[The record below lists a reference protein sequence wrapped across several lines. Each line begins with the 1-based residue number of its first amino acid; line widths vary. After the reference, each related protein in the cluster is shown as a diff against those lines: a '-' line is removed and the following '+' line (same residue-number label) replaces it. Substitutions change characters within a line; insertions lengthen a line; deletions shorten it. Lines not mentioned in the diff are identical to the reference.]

1 MSRTVAVSKRVTA
14 TLALACSLAL
24 SAGTATA
31 AAASSPFDLL
41 FSGSAGGGSTA
52 TVDATVVQQIVSATN
67 AERRIRGLRPLAYD
81 SVLTGVAQRWSN
93 TMATTGNFRH
103 NPSYTREMR
112 PGWTRAAENIINGR
126 PPESGTDLVRRWM
139 NSPGH
144 RANILNPDF
153 THLGVGYAISGRDG
167 RHFATQNFGTY

>member
-1 MSRTVAVSKRVTA
+1 MSRSVVASKRVTA

-31 AAASSPFDLL
+31 TAASSPFDLL
-41 FSGSAGGGSTA
+41 FSGSAGGGSTGS
-52 TVDATVVQQIVSATN
+52 VDTAVVQEIVSATN
-67 AERRIRGLRPLAYD
+67 AERRARGLRPLAVD
-81 SVLTGVAQRWSN
+81 SALTGIAQGWSN
-93 TMATTGNFRH
+93 VMATTGNLRH
-103 NPSYTREMR
+103 NPSYTRDMR
-112 PGWTRAAENIINGR
+112 PGWTWAAENIINGR

-153 THLGVGYAISGRDG
+153 THIGVGYATSGSDG
-167 RHFATQNFGTY
+167 RHYATQNFGAY